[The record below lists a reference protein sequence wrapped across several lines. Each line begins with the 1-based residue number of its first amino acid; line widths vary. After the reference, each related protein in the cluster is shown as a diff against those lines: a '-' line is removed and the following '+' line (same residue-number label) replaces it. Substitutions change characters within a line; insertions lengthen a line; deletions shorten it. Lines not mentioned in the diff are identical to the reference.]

1 VTRRGFTGET
11 AGAPQPLVLAVPK
24 GRVLR
29 HLGSVFEAAGLS
41 PDLLDEGDRRLLRDD
56 PEAGL
61 RVLLLKPD
69 DVPTYVEWG
78 AADVGL
84 VGRDVLT
91 EREYDLYV
99 PMDLGIGRCRMVV
112 AGPPG
117 RDLHRL
123 PSGRPLRVGTKFTN
137 VATTHFRGLGLP
149 TETVYLQGSV
159 ELGPVVGLTDVVVD
173 LVETGETLRKN
184 GLVEY
189 GTIFEVS
196 TLVVAN
202 RVSFKLEQARVRRLV
217 DALSRAVDGH
227 NRRR

>member
-1 VTRRGFTGET
+1 M
-11 AGAPQPLVLAVPK
+11 LAVPK
-24 GRVLR
+24 GRVLH
-29 HLGSVFEAAGLS
+29 HLGPVFEAAGL
-41 PDLLDEGDRRLLRDD
+41 PPGLLDESDRRLLRED
-56 PEAGL
+56 EQGRL

-99 PMDLGIGRCRMVV
+99 PLDLGIGRCRMVV
-112 AGPPG
+112 AGLPG

-123 PSGRPLRVGTKFTN
+123 PTGRPLRVGTKFPN
-137 VATTHFRGLGLP
+137 VATAHFQGLGLP
-149 TETVYLQGSV
+149 TETIYLQGSV
-159 ELGPVVGLTDVVVD
+159 ELAPVVGLTDVVVD

-189 GTIFEVS
+189 GTIFDVS
-196 TLVVAN
+196 TVVVAN
-202 RVSFKLEQARVRRLV
+202 RASFKLARSRVDWLLERL
-217 DALSRAVDGH
+217 ARARPDPAQRGLR
-227 NRRR
+227 NPS